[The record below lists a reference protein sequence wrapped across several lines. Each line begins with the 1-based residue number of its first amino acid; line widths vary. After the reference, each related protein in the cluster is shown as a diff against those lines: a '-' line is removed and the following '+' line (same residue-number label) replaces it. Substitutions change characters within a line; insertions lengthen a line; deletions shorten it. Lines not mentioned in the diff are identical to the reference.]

1 MNIYNRTIGIALWA
15 VLAAGCGGAAVPHA
29 QSAETEASVR
39 AAEAVG
45 AADVPDGALHLKYAR
60 DQVAEAN
67 KLIAA
72 GENEEAVLVLR
83 RAESDANLALA
94 LARAEAA
101 QQAAV
106 AAEDRID
113 QLKERPKGAGG
124 S

>member
-1 MNIYNRTIGIALWA
+1 
-15 VLAAGCGGAAVPHA
+15 
-29 QSAETEASVR
+29 
-39 AAEAVG
+39 
-45 AADVPDGALHLKYAR
+45 VPDGALHLKYAR